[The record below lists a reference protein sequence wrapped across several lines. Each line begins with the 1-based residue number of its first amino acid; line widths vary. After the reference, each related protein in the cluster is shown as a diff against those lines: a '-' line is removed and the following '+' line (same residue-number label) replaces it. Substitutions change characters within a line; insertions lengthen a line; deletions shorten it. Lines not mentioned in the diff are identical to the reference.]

1 MTGKSDLW
9 EALAGKYVATLL
21 GLGVRIRYTP
31 GDVILREHEP
41 STHAILLLEGVAK
54 VAVTAETGHEVIL
67 GLREGPDI
75 VGEMAALDGQPRSA
89 SVIAKTDV
97 TASIVTADQ
106 LNGFLNAHPEVLRTL
121 VRILTARLRQ
131 SDQARLEMASRTVL
145 QRIATQL
152 VTLAEP
158 LDTSAEGP
166 ESPDTASPALPI
178 TQGELAAM
186 VGASR
191 EAVAKALNLLRRQGV
206 VTTGRGRIRVTDL
219 PTLRLLAADNSQ

>member
-9 EALAGKYVATLL
+9 EALAGEHAAALR
-21 GLGVRIRYTP
+21 GLGIQVRYAP

-41 STHAILLLEGVAK
+41 STHAILLQEGIAK
-54 VAVTAETGHEVIL
+54 VVITADTGHEVIL
-67 GLREGPDI
+67 GLREAPDI

-89 SVIAKTDV
+89 SVIAKTAV
-97 TASIVTADQ
+97 TTTIVTAAQ

-131 SDQARLEMASRTVL
+131 SDQARLEMASQNVI

-152 VTLAEP
+152 VTLAEQ
-158 LDTSAEGP
+158 LGTSPGGP
-166 ESPDTASPALPI
+166 DSPPSALPI

-191 EAVAKALNLLRRQGV
+191 EAVAKALNLLRGQGA
-206 VTTGRGRIRVTDL
+206 VTTSRGRIAVIDL
-219 PTLRLLAADNSQ
+219 PGLQQLAAGNNA

>member
-9 EALAGKYVATLL
+9 EALAGEHAAALRD
-21 GLGVRIRYTP
+21 LGVQVRYAP

-41 STHAILLLEGVAK
+41 STHAILLQEGTAK
-54 VAVTAETGHEVIL
+54 VVVSAETGHEVIL

-75 VGEMAALDGQPRSA
+75 VGEMAALDGRPRSA

-97 TASIVTADQ
+97 TTTIVTAAQ
-106 LNGFLNAHPEVLRTL
+106 LNEFLDAHPEVLRTL

-131 SDQARLEMASRTVL
+131 SDQARLEMASQTVL
-145 QRIATQL
+145 QRIASQL
-152 VTLAEP
+152 TTLAEQ
-158 LDTSAEGP
+158 LDTSP
-166 ESPDTASPALPI
+166 ESPDSASPALPL

-191 EAVAKALNLLRRQGV
+191 EAVTKALHLLRRQGV
-206 VTTGRGRIRVTDL
+206 VTTSRSRIAITDL
-219 PTLRLLAADNSQ
+219 PVLRLLAAGNTP